1 MTAERAG
8 VAVPPPVGLGKTV
21 TTVANS
27 EVLDWEAR
35 ACRGDYHPLE
45 FIPAFRRVPPTIARN
60 LAYTFIWNCAL
71 GLIFWAIAVG
81 LNPRAS
87 FNIDYFV
94 WNLLIAQ
101 AIGYV
106 IHGIFTLG
114 GVLGVEAWARR
125 SGNVVK
131 TLYYTFAS
139 SSGVVLG
146 FGLVS
151 MLLDQS
157 MFFNWLR
164 SPRWIVFMAFTSL
177 LVSIMLSTIFFWRE
191 RHARAE
197 ADLERSRVRAERV
210 EREAV
215 LANLRALQAQIE
227 PHFLFNTLANVT
239 SLIDPD
245 PAKARRMLENF
256 IRFLRS
262 SLNATRSESTTLA
275 DEAELIAAYLDVL
288 EIRMG
293 TRLRYE
299 IDVPADLHAFTLPP
313 MLLQPVVENSIRHG
327 LEPKVEGGLVRL
339 QARRDGANVLVE
351 ISDSGVGF
359 APVTRGGV
367 GLTNLRDRLRLIYGD
382 AASLVVGEGA
392 RGGASVTMS
401 LPA

>member
-1 MTAERAG
+1 MNKQSTPQ
-8 VAVPPPVGLGKTV
+8 AVFVR
-21 TTVANS
+21 
-27 EVLDWEAR
+27 EHF
-35 ACRGDYHPLE
+35 HPLE
-45 FIPAFRRVPPTIARN
+45 IFPYFRRFRPSLARD
-60 LAYTFIWNCAL
+60 LLYTFIWSCSF
-71 GLIFWAIAVG
+71 GLFFYAMGAFTEGRIPSLEAFGIYLTIA
-81 LNPRAS
+81 
-87 FNIDYFV
+87 NI
-94 WNLLIAQ
+94 
-101 AIGYV
+101 IGYT
-106 IHGIFTLG
+106 IHFLFDLGNKANLDRAARNAGIAAKLVYYA
-114 GVLGVEAWARR
+114 GVPL
-125 SGNVVK
+125 
-131 TLYYTFAS
+131 L
-139 SSGVVLG
+139 GVVLG
-146 FGLVS
+146 MWIASRILVGVSFGGVFSDLHA
-151 MLLDQS
+151 LL
-157 MFFNWLR
+157 
-164 SPRWIVFMAFTSL
+164 SL
-177 LVSIMLSTIFFWRE
+177 ASVSIAVSIALSVVFFWRE
-191 RHARAE
+191 RGAVADAAMARE
-197 ADLERSRVRAERV
+197 RERSERI
-210 EREAV
+210 ERESV
-215 LANLRALQAQIE
+215 TANLRALQAQIE

-367 GLTNLRDRLRLIYGD
+367 GLTNLRDRLRLVYGER
-382 AASLVVGEGA
+382 ASLCVGESIG
-392 RGGASVTMS
+392 GGASVTLR

>member
-114 GVLGVEAWARR
+114 NVLGVEAWARR

>member
-114 GVLGVEAWARR
+114 NVLGVEAWARR

-367 GLTNLRDRLRLIYGD
+367 GLTNLRDRLRLVYGER
-382 AASLVVGEGA
+382 ASLCVGESIG
-392 RGGASVTMS
+392 GGASVTLR